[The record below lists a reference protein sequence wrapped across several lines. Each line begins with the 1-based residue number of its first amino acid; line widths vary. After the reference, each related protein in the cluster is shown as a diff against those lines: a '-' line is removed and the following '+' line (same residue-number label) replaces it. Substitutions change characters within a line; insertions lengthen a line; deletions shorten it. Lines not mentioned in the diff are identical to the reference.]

1 MGETVCKTV
10 RQYNKVPISTMDM
23 EKLLEIAADYA
34 SVKNY
39 VYARYGGIGSL
50 AKIYPGYTVQNEM
63 TGSGLRAELGLPSVY
78 FYLAVFDALGDIK
91 SQWTAT
97 KTKILKLIGKN
108 DNLTADEKHFLRFI
122 LKTTNALEEVLNQKQ
137 IVLPKEFQRKYEE
150 LAAEVDVER
159 MKRYLCRQ
167 VRKYMVK
174 LHTDVADSFSI
185 AERAY
190 RYADHGIYISTKE
203 KRQRIFVPLTDNNQY
218 KSQLCIKL
226 YPAENRFEIRA
237 AVDVAVHSYSDYKYQ
252 VGVALGMYTM
262 FTTHEGHCYGQELA
276 KYQTEYADWV
286 RTQTRVYCRNRAD
299 NPGRKKYNKKKNRF
313 EERLHSYINHE
324 LNRFFQIEK
333 PKTIYLVKM
342 PKPYAGGSG
351 RAINSKINY
360 SVSMWQRGYIKD
372 RLAQKCRERSVLLVE
387 VLGKNISNECSE
399 CGAPGTKK
407 DGVFFCGTCGYRVEE
422 KINTARNVRNRGEN
436 GKIVRKSFSE

>member
-1 MGETVCKTV
+1 MAETVCKTV
-10 RQYNKVPISTMDM
+10 RQYNKAPISTMDM

-97 KTKILKLIGKN
+97 KTKIIRLIGKN

-226 YPAENRFEIRA
+226 YPAENKFEIRA

-286 RTQTRVYCRNRAD
+286 RTQTRVYCRNRKD
-299 NPGRKKYNKKKNRF
+299 NPGRKKYNAKKNRF

-372 RLAQKCRERSVLLVE
+372 RLVQKCRERSVLLVE

-407 DGVFFCGTCGYRVEE
+407 DGVFFCGACGYRVEE